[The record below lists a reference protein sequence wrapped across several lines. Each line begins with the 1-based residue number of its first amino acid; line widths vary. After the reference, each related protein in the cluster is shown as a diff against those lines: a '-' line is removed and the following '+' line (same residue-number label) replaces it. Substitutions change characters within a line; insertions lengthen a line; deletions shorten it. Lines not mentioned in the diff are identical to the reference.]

1 MMLIAGGLVS
11 LAVAAVTAYLALFP
25 GTSRPVRRA
34 ALIALVIIS
43 LAVLT
48 CSLILIFFLVF
59 SPAARGT
66 GGGDLPPP
74 ARNRADDG
82 LFPVIAF
89 LLAMLVTL
97 AVIIALSIRERRRKP
112 RGGPR

>member
-1 MMLIAGGLVS
+1 MMLFTGGLVS
-11 LAVAAVTAYLALFP
+11 LAVVAVTAYLALFP

-34 ALIALVIIS
+34 AFIALIIIS

-48 CSLILIFFLVF
+48 CSLVLLFFLVF
-59 SPAARGT
+59 SPAAKGM
-66 GGGDLPPP
+66 GGGEALLP
-74 ARNRADDG
+74 ARDKADDG

-97 AVIIALSIRERRRKP
+97 AVIIALSIREQRRKRHSKRP
-112 RGGPR
+112 